1 MCLIGNLTEK
11 HSKLLY
17 AKVNHLEILKHL
29 SNKSTSAIPCSHFAL
44 SELSVK
50 KIGAECFLSNYYSE
64 KIFNK
69 KETLFY
75 NIILTPSTYPTTNST
90 PSSPFQ
96 KVQSSDQFVSLR

>member
-1 MCLIGNLTEK
+1 MRAKEKLKLRHISGKARLPFRALIVIL
-11 HSKLLY
+11 
-17 AKVNHLEILKHL
+17 VN
-29 SNKSTSAIPCSHFAL
+29 
-44 SELSVK
+44 SVLK